1 MVKQISTLK
10 WKDRDKTEPNICTV
24 THTQKKVVYVKKL

>member
-1 MVKQISTLK
+1 MVKQIFTLK

-24 THTQKKVVYVKKL
+24 THKKKSSLR

>member
-10 WKDRDKTEPNICTV
+10 WKDRDKTDPNICTV
-24 THTQKKVVYVKKL
+24 TQKNKK

>member
-24 THTQKKVVYVKKL
+24 TQKNKK

>member
-1 MVKQISTLK
+1 MVKQISALK

-24 THTQKKVVYVKKL
+24 TQKKKVVYVKKL